1 MRKIEN
7 NPLYLGEVLS
17 EPDFSTMVNSL
28 EDETATKYDAM
39 SHDDL
44 NERLP
49 RDLSTIEN
57 PFTAHNKGLTS
68 FKFFDSGMN
77 CGIHSAIVSCSVVH
91 K

>member
-1 MRKIEN
+1 
-7 NPLYLGEVLS
+7 
-17 EPDFSTMVNSL
+17 MVNSL

-57 PFTAHNKGLTS
+57 PFTSHNKGWTFL
-68 FKFFDSGMN
+68 KFLDSEMN
-77 CGIHSAIVSCSVVH
+77 CGIYIAIVSCLVVH